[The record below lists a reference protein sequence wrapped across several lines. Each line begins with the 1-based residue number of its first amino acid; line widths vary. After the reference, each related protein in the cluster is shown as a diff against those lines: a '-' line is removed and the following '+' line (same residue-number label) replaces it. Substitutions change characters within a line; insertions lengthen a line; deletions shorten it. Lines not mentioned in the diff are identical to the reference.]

1 MEKAIRDIVI
11 IGAGNVGT
19 HLGRA
24 LSRAGF
30 RICQVAGWR
39 EQAVKALASELDTGH
54 TTEMQAVRKRC
65 DLYIM
70 ALPDNI
76 IEGILPVL
84 GLTDELLVHTSGS
97 LPLNILSPFSS
108 NTGVLYPLQTF
119 SRKRDMDLQEVPFLI
134 EACNPESEDLL
145 LGLAGKLSHRVG
157 LADSGQRQALH
168 IAAVFACNFTNRMYD
183 IARRI
188 LEEYGL
194 DFSLLVPLIRE
205 TAKKATEIGPAGS
218 QTGPAYRRDM
228 KIIEKHLDILARHPG
243 ILEIYRDITNN
254 ILDES

>member
-1 MEKAIRDIVI
+1 MDVVIRNIVI

-24 LSRAGF
+24 LSQAGLN
-30 RICQVAGWR
+30 ICQVAGWR
-39 EQAVKALASELDTGH
+39 EQAVKALASELGTGH
-54 TTEMQAVRKRC
+54 TTSMHEVRKRC

-70 ALPDNI
+70 ALPDHI
-76 IEGILPVL
+76 IESILPEL

-97 LPLNILSPFSS
+97 ISLDILSPYSA

-119 SRKRDMDLQEVPFLI
+119 SRKRDIDLHEVPFLI
-134 EACNPESEDLL
+134 EACSPENGKLL
-145 LGLAGKLSHRVG
+145 LDLAGRLSHRVSM
-157 LADSGQRQALH
+157 ADSGQRQALH

-188 LEEYGL
+188 MEEYGL

-205 TAKKATEIGPAGS
+205 TAAKAAETGPAGS

-228 KIIEKHLDILARHPG
+228 KIIEKHLDILAGHPG